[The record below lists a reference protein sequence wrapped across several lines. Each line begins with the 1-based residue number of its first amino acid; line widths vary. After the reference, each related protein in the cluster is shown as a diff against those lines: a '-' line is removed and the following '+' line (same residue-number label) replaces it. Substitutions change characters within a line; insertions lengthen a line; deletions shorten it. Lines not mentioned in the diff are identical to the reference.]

1 MLDGFPPEPMAP
13 FTLESKLP
21 LAGALAV
28 LLALAVQGTSVTG
41 QAAATPPPQTF
52 GDQDGDGLDD
62 LLEVRLGTRL
72 DAVDTDGDGATDLEE
87 ILAGG
92 DPLTPG
98 AVEVPRD
105 ARMHAEAYATGSSI
119 VVQLFALHRNPA
131 RRLTAEWATT
141 RRQGLLPYAELMDSM
156 LGSATLSSPNTPGVQ
171 IEVLRFVLSRSLI
184 ENLGGLALLFR
195 ADLGESKP
203 YYAPLSLALVA
214 GELVQVQISISAG
227 GQGGGVLLPLDPP
240 GASEENLENS
250 ACAYF
255 SIPTGQQLGA
265 FTVLQYTSS
274 QCVYSAGTY
283 CPVSGCSSLAGEE
296 FVAPIPR

>member
-1 MLDGFPPEPMAP
+1 MAP
-13 FTLESKLP
+13 FSLESKLP
-21 LAGALAV
+21 LVGALAV
-28 LLALAVQGTSVTG
+28 LLALAAQGTSVTG
-41 QAAATPPPQTF
+41 QSSTTPPQTF

-87 ILAGG
+87 VLADG
-92 DPLTPG
+92 DPLSPG
-98 AVEVPRD
+98 AVQIPRD
-105 ARMHAEAYATGSSI
+105 ALMHAEAYATGSNI

-131 RRLTAEWATT
+131 RRLSAEWATT
-141 RRQGLLPYAELMDSM
+141 RRQGLLPYVELMGSM
-156 LGSATLSSPNTPGVQ
+156 LGSTTLPSPNAPGAQ
-171 IEVLRFVLSRSLI
+171 IEVIRFVLSRSLV

-195 ADLGESKP
+195 ADLGETRT
-203 YYAPLSLALVA
+203 YYAPLTLALVA
-214 GELVQVQISISAG
+214 GELVQVEISISG

-240 GASEENLENS
+240 GSNEENLENS

-274 QCVYSAGTY
+274 QCMYSAGTY

>member
-1 MLDGFPPEPMAP
+1 MSPFPLD
-13 FTLESKLP
+13 SKLP
-21 LAGALAV
+21 LVGALAA
-28 LLALAVQGTSVTG
+28 LLALVAYGSPVTG
-41 QAAATPPPQTF
+41 QSAVPPPQVF
-52 GDQDGDGLDD
+52 GDQDADGLDD

-87 ILAGG
+87 ILAGS
-92 DPLTPG
+92 DPLSPG
-98 AVEVPRD
+98 PVLVPDGPRL
-105 ARMHAEAYATGSSI
+105 HAESYATGSSI

-131 RRLTAEWATT
+131 RRLSAEWATT
-141 RRQGLLPYAELMDSM
+141 RRMGMLPYATLMDSM
-156 LGSATLSSPNTPGVQ
+156 VGADTLTSPNAPGVR
-171 IEVLRFVLSRSLI
+171 IEVLRFVLSRSLV

-203 YYAPLSLALVA
+203 YYAPLSLALVG
-214 GELVQVQISISAG
+214 GELVQVVISVSSG

-240 GASEENLENS
+240 GANEENLENS

-265 FTVLQYTSS
+265 FTVLQYTSA
-274 QCVYSAGTY
+274 QCMYTAGTY